1 MLLLPIPSFRHA
13 QTRVD
18 CHRAAAADALK
29 KMGDRASE
37 GVKRPRQQQGEE
49 EDAQPE
55 PLLLTAHPTL
65 RLSLLAVRQSYL
77 GMCFSAQ
84 LCNVQGAALFP
95 FVRLLPH
102 VRHPVAGAPVH
113 DMSLKHA
120 ERLRVVACA
129 LTGKLVRLLS
139 LGTGSHFEPERNRR
153 ACLKLMH
160 FKVGR
165 LAAKLMHSLVHLF
178 GKEAQELCEAGQC
191 AAAADAL
198 KRAINV
204 GHLPSQAHLAHMMID
219 GREGVAVDRSLKSI
233 PLVSGRRCLECHRL
247 ECHHLNRYLECHHLK
262 GVLAWGCM
270 EGFTSH
276 WSPSARPNR
285 HHQWAFESANQ
296 GSRYGQCNLG
306 AHYENM
312 GPHYYDQ
319 AVALYRLAAAQNLDS
334 AQLRLGHMHYNGFG
348 VAKDSAEALRLYRL
362 AAAQGHPQALYKVA
376 AFHEKGKLGVVR
388 QNRDEAIHWYR
399 RAQAAGHQ
407 HAEHAWRRLAQLPPQ
422 RESLRERLLKE
433 YTIKKK

>member
-1 MLLLPIPSFRHA
+1 
-13 QTRVD
+13 
-18 CHRAAAADALK
+18 
-29 KMGDRASE
+29 MGDRASE

-65 RLSLLAVRQSYL
+65 RLSLLVVRQSYL

-84 LCNVQGAALFP
+84 LCNVQGDALFP
-95 FVRLLPH
+95 FVRFPPH
-102 VRHPVAGAPVH
+102 VRHPFAGAPVH

-139 LGTGSHFEPERNRR
+139 LGTGCHVEPKRNRR
-153 ACLKLMH
+153 TYHKLMH

-198 KRAINV
+198 KRAIDV
-204 GHLPSQAHLAHMMID
+204 GHLPSRALLAHMMID
-219 GREGVAVDRSLKSI
+219 GREGVALDRSFKSL
-233 PLVSGRRCLECHRL
+233 PLVSGRRWLD
-247 ECHHLNRYLECHHLK
+247 CHHFK
-262 GVLAWGCM
+262 GVMAWGCM
-270 EGFTSH
+270 EGFTSYC
-276 WSPSARPNR
+276 SPSCKLYQLAL
-285 HHQWAFESANQ
+285 ESADK

-312 GPHYYDQ
+312 GPHYYVQ

-334 AQLRLGHMHYNGFG
+334 AQLRLGYMHYNGFG
-348 VAKDSAEALRLYRL
+348 VDKDFAKALRLYRL
-362 AAAQGHPQALYKVA
+362 AAAQGHPQALYDVA
-376 AFHEKGKLGVVR
+376 AFHEKGKIGVVR

-399 RAQAAGHQ
+399 RAEAAGHP
-407 HAEHAWRRLAQLPPQ
+407 HAEYAWRRLAQLPPQ
-422 RESLRERLLKE
+422 RESMLLKMSV
-433 YTIKKK
+433 YDLYPHLRKKIENIH